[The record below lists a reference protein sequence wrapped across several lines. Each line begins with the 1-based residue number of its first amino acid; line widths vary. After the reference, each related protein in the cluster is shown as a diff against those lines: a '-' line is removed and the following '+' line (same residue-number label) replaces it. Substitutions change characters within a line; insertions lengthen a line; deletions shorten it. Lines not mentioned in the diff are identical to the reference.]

1 MRTMPETAQDRAD
14 QSILLAF
21 APLRKTA
28 FGVAAGVVCGSVVF
42 AATLTLRLR
51 GITDSDFNLLSQYF
65 KGFSVSFGG
74 AFIGLA
80 WGFALGFALGWG
92 FALLRNFAFWLWLTV
107 IRSEAEMDQ
116 YSDFLDH
123 M

>member
-1 MRTMPETAQDRAD
+1 MPEMAQDREE
-14 QSILLAF
+14 QRILLAF

-28 FGVAAGVVCGSVVF
+28 FGVAAGAVCGGVLFV
-42 AATLTLRLR
+42 ATLILLLR
-51 GITDSDFNLLSQYF
+51 GATDSGLNLLSQYF
-65 KGFSVSFGG
+65 AGYSVSFVG
-74 AFIGLA
+74 AWIGLA
-80 WGFALGFALGWG
+80 WAFALGFALGFA

-107 IRSEAEMDQ
+107 IRSEAEMDE